1 MSKKFGKVLLGL
13 TAVGAIATGS
23 VYYLLK
29 KKNECALE
37 DDFEDE
43 FDESDFKLDEDLEEV
58 PEREYVSITPA
69 SEEAIFEETEKADEV
84 NETEEVNEVEE
95 TKEAEE
101 TEFAE

>member
-43 FDESDFKLDEDLEEV
+43 FEDDDFKLDEDLEEV

-69 SEEAIFEETEKADEV
+69 SEEP
-84 NETEEVNEVEE
+84 E
-95 TKEAEE
+95 TKETAEETEE

>member
-43 FDESDFKLDEDLEEV
+43 FEDDDFKLDEDLEEV
-58 PEREYVSITPA
+58 PEREYVSITLA
-69 SEEAIFEETEKADEV
+69 SEEP
-84 NETEEVNEVEE
+84 E
-95 TKEAEE
+95 TKEAAEETEE